1 MPGAVEKFQMTGN
14 LRPQPRAQ
22 IGRCCPRLETRRK
35 LANMLIDAPPEPP
48 PHLSPSALQW
58 WRSVVDRYRL
68 EEHHLRLLQL
78 ACEAWD
84 RSQEAREQV
93 AKEGLTVPG
102 REGGMRPHPCIA
114 IERDSRLAVAR
125 LVRELDLDTEPPVSE
140 RIGPPG
146 LLSNRGRPKCR

>member
-1 MPGAVEKFQMTGN
+1 MTGN